1 MLKKFFNCKIN
12 IKIKTATTGLKN
24 ELKYSP
30 YLNTCIA
37 EPDLEVLP
45 LRIIQYRI
53 GLVFFVKSF

>member
-1 MLKKFFNCKIN
+1 MLKKIFNCKIK

-37 EPDLEVLP
+37 EPELEVLIT
-45 LRIIQYRI
+45 LKNNSVQD
-53 GLVFFVKSF
+53 